1 MKITRI
7 LAVTGITAALALALT
22 GCFGNLLGGG
32 GTSNGGGNGSVA
44 DLTGTSWSG
53 VDSAGDATT
62 FDFAS
67 DGTVGVTY
75 NENSYDDPGDTWSQD
90 GAQVTVNVF
99 INSDVGTAVYT
110 GSIDGDTL
118 DMAAVTDNGQG
129 WTVTLTQD

>member
-32 GTSNGGGNGSVA
+32 TSNGGGTGTA
-44 DLTGTSWSG
+44 TDLTGTSWSG
-53 VDSAGDATT
+53 VDSVGDATT
-62 FDFAS
+62 FDFQS

-90 GAQVTVNVF
+90 GDNVTVNVF
-99 INSDVGTAVYT
+99 INNDTGTAVYT
-110 GSIDGDTL
+110 GSISGDTL
-118 DMAAVTDNGQG
+118 DLSAVTDGGAN